1 MAVKEVKV
9 PLTEPIMT
17 HKGELSEIT
26 LKAPRAGLFMRH
38 GEPFVTDVDF
48 EAGKV
53 KHVYDNKIMSKFL
66 ADMSGFDE
74 IVLGNLSTPDFYVVR
89 SEATQLILGLAG
101 RDFSA
106 A

>member
-1 MAVKEVKV
+1 MSKEVKV
-9 PLTEPIMT
+9 PLSEPLQT
-17 HKGELSEIT
+17 HKGELSELT
-26 LKAPRAGLFMRH
+26 LKAPRARLFMQN

-53 KHVYDNKIMSKFL
+53 KHTYDNKIMAKFL
-66 ADMSGFDE
+66 ADMSGHDE
-74 IVLGNLSTPDFYVVR
+74 ITLGGPATPDFYLLR

-101 RDFSA
+101 RDFTA